1 MIDPT
6 TQGPATTVRASN
18 APVVLRIILAIVLSI
33 PGLIGLSVY
42 AWMVYEW
49 SDQGFAFKSG
59 DLWIMP
65 LFIIAAL
72 GLVSFSVLTIG
83 IVLRYARWRRAPE
96 ASLFLS
102 VFSAVILVLGYQLA
116 LDCFAID
123 DTEDRQLSL
132 LLSILGLAI
141 TAAPSFLHWW
151 NAKTI
156 AAIR

>member
-1 MIDPT
+1 
-6 TQGPATTVRASN
+6 
-18 APVVLRIILAIVLSI
+18 
-33 PGLIGLSVY
+33 
-42 AWMVYEW
+42 
-49 SDQGFAFKSG
+49 
-59 DLWIMP
+59 MP

-83 IVLRYARWRRAPE
+83 IVLRYARWRRAPA

-102 VFSAVILVLGYQLA
+102 VFSAAILVLGYQLA

-141 TAAPSFLHWW
+141 TAVPPFLHWW

-156 AAIR
+156 TAIR